1 LEAGIELKGSL
12 TISVN
17 TTINGVCKVNNANDT
32 MKFDYQSLWDITPNI
47 KGDGDIEVSAGTL
60 TFDECTL
67 DKDNITTWTLTGGT
81 STIRVTSD
89 CDCGGASYDYTA
101 CDIDVQGGT
110 LEVDNTFKTN
120 GDVDLSG
127 GMLQVDEQF
136 TGKGELNFSG
146 GTIRVAAGKI
156 AAFTPND

>member
-1 LEAGIELKGSL
+1 MQGRHRNRRHAFHS
-12 TISVN
+12 
-17 TTINGVCKVNNANDT
+17 
-32 MKFDYQSLWDITPNI
+32 QSDPDITPEI

-60 TFDECTL
+60 TFDECIL
-67 DKDNITTWTLTGGT
+67 DYAESPTWTLTGGD
-81 STIRVTSD
+81 IDVTSL
-89 CDCGGASYDYTA
+89 CDCGGVSYDYTA
-101 CDIDVQGGT
+101 CDIDISSGT

-136 TGKGELNFSG
+136 TGKGELNFSS
-146 GTIRVAAGKI
+146 GTIKVAAGKI